1 MKLLLSILVIAATLA
16 CGDAVAQQ
24 TTEVYIPIGDSPGV
38 SKDKSWIGE
47 IDSVDYGEMRLD
59 VNTSRGMRQIKVD
72 GKTRF
77 YLDRTRYRKKSETGT
92 MQDCRVGRR
101 IEAYVGEDGKAYWI
115 KVEAG

>member
-1 MKLLLSILVIAATLA
+1 MKLSVPVITIAAALFCA
-16 CGDAVAQQ
+16 DATAQQ
-24 TTEVYIPIGDSPGV
+24 ATEVYIPIGDSPGV

-47 IDSVDYGEMRLD
+47 ITTVDYGDMRVE

-101 IEAYVGEDGKAYWI
+101 IEAYVGDDGKAYWI
-115 KVEAG
+115 KVEAD

>member
-1 MKLLLSILVIAATLA
+1 MKRYVLGLTVAAALTCA
-16 CGDAVAQQ
+16 NAMAQQ
-24 TTEVYIPIGDSPGV
+24 ATEVYIPIGDSPGV
-38 SKDKSWIGE
+38 SKDRSWIGE
-47 IDSVDYGEMRLD
+47 INTVDYGEMRVE

-101 IEAYVGEDGKAYWI
+101 IEAYVGGDGKAYWI
-115 KVEAG
+115 KIESE